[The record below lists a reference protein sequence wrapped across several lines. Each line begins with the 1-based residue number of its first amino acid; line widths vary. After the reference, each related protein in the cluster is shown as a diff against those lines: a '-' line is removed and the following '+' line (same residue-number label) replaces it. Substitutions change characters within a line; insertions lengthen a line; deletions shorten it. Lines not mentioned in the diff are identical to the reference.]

1 MAQSVQPGQT
11 VTVTTAVDDDYAVVG
26 GTLVV
31 ADGGSITAP
40 DGGVGGTSAVR
51 LERGELTTADGRI

>member
-1 MAQSVQPGQT
+1 MTT
-11 VTVTTAVDDDYAVVG
+11 VVNDYYAVVG

-31 ADGGSITAP
+31 EDGGSITAS